1 MLGRWV
7 LPRAIEGCQIGGL
20 GTYGWAQPLVIKY
33 VSGIFLDFDNVYGS
47 LFRKSKDAAYEFATD
62 PAKWLNAFK
71 GMRANEPEDT
81 DHNFVIRR
89 CYLNPSG
96 WIPGGKQPFSASGKT
111 LFAMAGRSS
120 TRRR

>member
-1 MLGRWV
+1 MNLLGSDER
-7 LPRAIEGCQIGGL
+7 IGE
-20 GTYGWAQPLVIKY
+20 AVIKY

-62 PAKWLNAFK
+62 PANWLNAFR
-71 GMRANEPEDT
+71 GMRANEPEET

-96 WIPGGKQPFSASGKT
+96 WIPGGKQAFSTFRQNFVRDGWEVVDTPPLTNQGKT
-111 LFAMAGRSS
+111 SAD
-120 TRRR
+120 